1 MSEQVIAGAASS
13 LTSGGGFGSV
23 MGLVGW
29 IFWGLVLG
37 GIIYAGWYFL
47 KNKYEARIFEM
58 TGSGVR
64 QSTDKFREVR
74 DKTNKSI
81 ITYKFANH
89 PDDFDGEINRKSF
102 ILKKTLFGYKE
113 IVYFYK
119 DDAGKLHLM
128 NADSFV
134 GEVKFKPVD
143 SANQKW
149 ANLKTKQLIE
159 DFTSVNW
166 WDQYGQTIM
175 IAGVIVITLVVMVV
189 MVRELG
195 AFTESTASALNN
207 VANSMRAV
215 AESSQSQFIMPD
227 NAGGGQ

>member
-1 MSEQVIAGAASS
+1 MSEQVIAGAAGS
-13 LTSGGGFGSV
+13 LTGGGGFGSV
-23 MGLVGW
+23 MSVAGW
-29 IFWGLVLG
+29 TIWGLVLG

-74 DKTNKSI
+74 DKINKAI
-81 ITYKFANH
+81 VTYKFAKH
-89 PDDFDGEINRKSF
+89 PDDFDGEIPRKSF
-102 ILKKTLFGYKE
+102 ILKKTMFGYKE
-113 IVYFYK
+113 IVYLYK

-149 ANLKTKQLIE
+149 ANLKTQQLIE
-159 DFTSVNW
+159 DFTNADW

-195 AFTESTASALNN
+195 AFTESTASALGN
-207 VANSMRAV
+207 VADSLRAV
-215 AESSQSQFIMPD
+215 AESSQSQFITPD
-227 NAGGGQ
+227 QGGAE